1 MRRRKFLAT
10 TAALLAVP
18 FSGCSD
24 PSGRLSLENVD
35 DDETLARRYAQTDDQ
50 LDDDEQRILDD
61 AVAGDEPELNGTSP
75 HFEEGSYDQRAP
87 VAHDGSYYNVSH
99 EVVETY
105 QYARHG
111 IGLDLNP
118 PEDFSPSE
126 GAIAVEDLPPVDRD
140 VVAEFFPVSED
151 HRETDGADVFHMGTY
166 SPAEEAES
174 VLVPDPEYDAV
185 TRDGTTYPVEIDD
198 GGPVE
203 ITRYRYETTQ
213 VAASHAEM
221 AARVRDR
228 YLFTL
233 EGLPED
239 EREIMR
245 EAAKNGRY
253 VTEETPGQAF
263 VDLLDRFRP
272 HRPLEGDGEDYG
284 TWLVAFDGT
293 VYLADVTA
301 PLNTPASE
309 SG

>member
-18 FSGCSD
+18 LSGCSD

-35 DDETLARRYAQTDDQ
+35 DDETLARRYAQTSDQ
-50 LDDDEQRILDD
+50 LDDDAQRILDD
-61 AVAGDEPELNGTSP
+61 AVAGDGPELNGTDP
-75 HFEEGSYDQRAP
+75 HFEEGPYDQRAP

-99 EVVETY
+99 EAVETY

-111 IGLDLNP
+111 IELDLNP

-126 GAIAVEDLPPVDRD
+126 GAVAVEDLPPVDRD
-140 VVAEFFPVSED
+140 VVAGFFPTSD
-151 HRETDGADVFHMGTY
+151 NHRETDGTDLFHMGIY
-166 SPAEEAES
+166 SPTEEAES

-185 TRDGTTYPVEIDD
+185 TREGTTYPIKVQGGNTVE
-198 GGPVE
+198 V
-203 ITRYRYETTQ
+203 TRYRYETTQ
-213 VAASHAEM
+213 VAATHAEM
-221 AARVRDR
+221 AARVRER

-239 EREIMR
+239 EREIVR
-245 EAAKNGRY
+245 EAVQSGRY
-253 VTEETPGQAF
+253 VTDDPPSQAF
-263 VDLLDRFRP
+263 VDLIDRFRP
-272 HRPLEGDGEDYG
+272 HRTLRGDGEDYG

-301 PLNTPASE
+301 PLNTPAGGSE
-309 SG
+309 